1 MREDNRR
8 SRVVKNGFMGL
19 FCMRKRIFA
28 AGMLIVLV
36 LSLCACSLPEQVSE
50 WIFSEPERLTD
61 DRSVYE
67 ILQEG
72 VLDSQEQIPFLSAH
86 SEQEVTETYRS
97 LLDDHPEYFWVAD
110 SYTIHV
116 YDDGSVASFC
126 PDYVVAPEEIP
137 QIQTQIDAQVSAL
150 VSEASALPDEFEKA
164 LFLHDYLVQ
173 TVEYDSEASDH
184 ITQQQQTEQA
194 ADASSIYGVFINQ
207 KAVCSGYA
215 KAYQYLLTQ
224 VGIESVYVLGQGIS
238 EQGTEEHIWNIVY
251 LEGNP
256 YHIDVTW
263 DDPVFE
269 DGESDD
275 YVYHDYFGLTTEQ
288 ILRDHTITDG
298 QDLPICEAEA
308 CNYFV
313 RKGLYLESYQF
324 ETVRQIIETAVAQ
337 QSEVA
342 EVCFTTQAEQQKAIT
357 QLIEEGRL
365 FDIPV
370 IDDLFPEGM
379 FYTTA
384 ETPFRITFYLTD

>member
-1 MREDNRR
+1 
-8 SRVVKNGFMGL
+8 
-19 FCMRKRIFA
+19 MRKRIFA
-28 AGMLIVLV
+28 AVMLMVLA
-36 LSLCACSLPEQVSE
+36 LALCACRLPEPVSE
-50 WIFSEPERLTD
+50 WIFSEPESLAD

-67 ILQEG
+67 ILQDG
-72 VLDSQEQIPFLSAH
+72 IVQRQAQINFLSTH
-86 SEQEVTETYRS
+86 SEQEVTQTYVS
-97 LLDDHPEYFWVAD
+97 VLDDHPEYFWVAD
-110 SYTIHV
+110 SYTIQV

-126 PDYVVAPEEIP
+126 PDYVVTAEEIP
-137 QIQTQIDAQVSAL
+137 QIQAQIDGQVSAL
-150 VSEASALPDEFEKA
+150 VSEASAQPDEFEKA

-173 TVEYDSEASDH
+173 NVEYDSVAAEQ
-184 ITQQQQTEQA
+184 IIQQQRTEQA
-194 ADASSIYGVFINQ
+194 ADASTIYGVFINQ

-238 EQGTEEHIWNIVY
+238 EQGTEEHIWNMVY

-269 DGESDD
+269 DEESDN
-275 YVYHDYFGLTTEQ
+275 YVCHDYFGLTTEQ
-288 ILRDHTITDG
+288 ILRDHTINDG
-298 QDLPICEAEA
+298 QNLPVCEADA

-324 ETVRQIIETAVAQ
+324 EAVRQIIETAVAQ
-337 QSEVA
+337 QAAVA
-342 EVCFTTQAEQQKAIT
+342 EVCFATQAEQQKAIA
-357 QLIEEGRL
+357 QLIEKNRI

-370 IDDLFPEGM
+370 IDDLFPEGI

-384 ETPFRITFYLTD
+384 EAPFRITFYLTD